1 MNRSTEPLALRARC
15 LIDEGAAGTPTCATA
30 TLNAA
35 LEKFDV
41 AHVGGWQFV
50 AMGDKYEDKI
60 FDYLDEYADELG
72 NKSGMQMVIDYVT
85 RDDDYYTMQTI
96 KEKAVWMYVE
106 LNAVD
111 LLIRNEHPD
120 WV

>member
-1 MNRSTEPLALRARC
+1 
-15 LIDEGAAGTPTCATA
+15 
-30 TLNAA
+30 
-35 LEKFDV
+35 
-41 AHVGGWQFV
+41 
-50 AMGDKYEDKI
+50 
-60 FDYLDEYADELG
+60 
-72 NKSGMQMVIDYVT
+72 MVIDHIT
-85 RDDDYYTMQTI
+85 SDDDYYCMQDI

>member
-1 MNRSTEPLALRARC
+1 MTVTTVKTFTILDQEFDMDALNDIANHGC
-15 LIDEGAAGTPTCATA
+15 EAGVSGFIYSSE
-30 TLNAA
+30 LH
-35 LEKFDV
+35 DV
-41 AHVGGWQFV
+41 F
-50 AMGDKYEDKI
+50 DKYEDKI